1 MRRAEAAEDTTLSA
15 SLLACLVDL
24 LIVSHTIEDA
34 DCAENNHK
42 ALVAIET
49 HLVALFPG
57 DDLERAIQFVF
68 HTPIGISYFM
78 LRFCKL
84 QLYLFASDY
93 ASIYR
98 ELSLIGCHSMLLSS

>member
-1 MRRAEAAEDTTLSA
+1 M
-15 SLLACLVDL
+15 DL

-68 HTPIGISYFM
+68 HTPIGISLLHATLLQTSAVFIRIR
-78 LRFCKL
+78 LRL
-84 QLYLFASDY
+84 D
-93 ASIYR
+93 
-98 ELSLIGCHSMLLSS
+98 LS